1 MKDRSKHLSKRQRR
15 EEIMARANRARQ
27 SEGAGSK
34 LSGPQGVGAPRVTG
48 HDQDVPDDATR
59 DERQRDK

>member
-27 SEGAGSK
+27 SGGTGET
-34 LSGPQGVGAPRVTG
+34 LTGPQGVGEPRVTG
-48 HDQDVPDDATR
+48 PRQNVQATAGR
-59 DERQRDK
+59 EERRREK